1 MPRTKTGEPILYK
14 PFKSKAKNKKYSVY
28 VKGDKGKPKLIHF
41 GDSRYQVF
49 YQHKDKQRQ
58 KSYLA
63 RAKGIK
69 NKNGELT
76 YKDKNTANYWAVKL
90 WSNTKP
96 SWA

>member
-1 MPRTKTGEPILYK
+1 MPRDSKGKPILYK
-14 PFKSKAKNKKYSVY
+14 PFKSKAKNKKFSVY
-28 VKGDKGKPKLIHF
+28 VKSKSGGTKIIHF
-41 GDSRYQVF
+41 GDSRYQDF
-49 YQHKDKQRQ
+49 RQHKDKTRQ

-90 WSNTKP
+90 WATTKP
-96 SWA
+96 SWS